1 MRLPMRWQCTVFVFS
16 NFYSGFVW
24 NRQRVRIKEYKVL
37 RRNKKLAINK
47 ASTLSTFW
55 VSSFSLKNRNE
66 NQKNLAL
73 CDDSVLKWPRFF
85 AILFAWLPLK
95 IKIPLR
101 QPMSQFPLLFSSAN
115 SCVLTTCVIWWC
127 FYTFTCSS
135 SVGGV
140 FCYAWVPISV

>member
-1 MRLPMRWQCTVFVFS
+1 MRLPMRWQCTVFIFS
-16 NFYSGFVW
+16 NFYSGFVVK
-24 NRQRVRIKEYKVL
+24 QAESGSKSIKCWEE
-37 RRNKKLAINK
+37 KLALNK
-47 ASTLSTFW
+47 ASTFPTFW
-55 VSSFSLKNRNE
+55 VSSNNVSLKNRNE
-66 NQKNLAL
+66 SQKNLAL

-135 SVGGV
+135 SIGGV